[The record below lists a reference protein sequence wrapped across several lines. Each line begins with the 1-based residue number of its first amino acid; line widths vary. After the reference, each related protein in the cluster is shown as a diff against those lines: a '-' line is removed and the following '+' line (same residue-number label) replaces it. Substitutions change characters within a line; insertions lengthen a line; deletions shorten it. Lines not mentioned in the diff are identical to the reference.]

1 MNSGCVLGAELQAP
15 WNECIYWKVF
25 YVLVWIYLILFRG
38 LLESLFQTVST
49 TMETF
54 IPCLAWTFTAVYMD
68 CGDTNEKFGSSHQ
81 RHVVFTYPFYFL
93 FTQIN
98 NKLAPHHVLAKEQGA
113 SAAFSCSSLFPSEVP
128 SQSLASIPQWPVSP
142 WGM

>member
-1 MNSGCVLGAELQAP
+1 
-15 WNECIYWKVF
+15 
-25 YVLVWIYLILFRG
+25 
-38 LLESLFQTVST
+38 
-49 TMETF
+49 
-54 IPCLAWTFTAVYMD
+54 MD

-113 SAAFSCSSLFPSEVP
+113 SAAVAACSLQRYHLNHLLPSHSGQCHPEGCK
-128 SQSLASIPQWPVSP
+128 SIIP
-142 WGM
+142 